1 MKWIGKKEKRVLL
14 PKQRVHVQF
23 DGDVVGT
30 GVFGQWRG
38 GNQREV
44 KALLCP
50 RFAAESLQS
59 VGHLPR
65 FLFR

>member
-1 MKWIGKKEKRVLL
+1 MASPSSECHIQTYTK
-14 PKQRVHVQF
+14 
-23 DGDVVGT
+23 
-30 GVFGQWRG
+30 WRG

-59 VGHLPR
+59 VGHFPR